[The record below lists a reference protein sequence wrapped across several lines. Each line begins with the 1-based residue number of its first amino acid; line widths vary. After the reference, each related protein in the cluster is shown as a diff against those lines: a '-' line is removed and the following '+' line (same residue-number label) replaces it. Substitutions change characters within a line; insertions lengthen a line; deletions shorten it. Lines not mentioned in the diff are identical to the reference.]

1 MPAGPH
7 NEHDDPEPSTIT
19 DRRIALA
26 ERVARGDVPSVEQ
39 AETDLG
45 LGRDVDFG
53 AALIKRSRNR

>member
-1 MPAGPH
+1 MPDPR
-7 NEHDDPEPSTIT
+7 NDHDEPEPSTIM

-26 ERVARGDVPSVEQ
+26 ERVSRGDVPSVEQ

-53 AALIKRSRNR
+53 MALIQRSRK

>member
-1 MPAGPH
+1 MPDPRD
-7 NEHDDPEPSTIT
+7 EHDEPESSTIT

-26 ERVARGDVPSVEQ
+26 ERVVRGDVPSVEQ

-53 AALIKRSRNR
+53 AAFIRRSRK